1 MINQDRYY
9 VLWPDG
15 QKFGP
20 ADVQTLQRWAVE
32 NRIGPATLLEEA
44 TSGRHIRAVDVSALQ
59 PVLNL
64 PINTPY
70 PQAGF
75 VPSTPSA
82 GTTEVTIAWI
92 LGALGLCCFGI
103 GLGAAGIVLAVIAM
117 QKGQRGAVAALIFN
131 IVVIVLS
138 VVGVA
143 AFSVLNRF

>member
-1 MINQDRYY
+1 MNDRFF

-32 NRIGPATLLEEA
+32 NRIGPATLLEDEH
-44 TSGRHIRAVDVSALQ
+44 SGRHVRAVDVPALQ

-64 PINTPY
+64 PMNMPSAN
-70 PQAGF
+70 PGF
-75 VPSTPSA
+75 VPANPSA

-92 LGALGLCCFGI
+92 LGAIGLCCFGM
-103 GLGAAGIVLAVIAM
+103 GLGAAGIVLSIIAM

-138 VVGVA
+138 LVGI
-143 AFSVLNRF
+143 AFLSMANRF